1 MLNSVVFPD
10 FLTLALPWATR
21 GLLLLLLTAICIS
34 DFRFRR
40 IPNRLVLAGLLAA
53 LAWQALGPA
62 GAGLFHSEAP
72 GALGITSAL
81 TGAATAFAG
90 FLLLYLM
97 RTMGAGDVKLMAMLG
112 AFFGFEAL
120 PALVLLVFLT
130 GGLLVALRLFDG
142 ARRRAVFANL
152 QLILFGRLAALSS
165 GGVGPQFD
173 PRTDSADRLP
183 YALAISGGALLLAA
197 LQLTGVIA

>member
-1 MLNSVVFPD
+1 
-10 FLTLALPWATR
+10 
-21 GLLLLLLTAICIS
+21 
-34 DFRFRR
+34 
-40 IPNRLVLAGLLAA
+40 
-53 LAWQALGPA
+53 
-62 GAGLFHSEAP
+62 
-72 GALGITSAL
+72 
-81 TGAATAFAG
+81 GAAAAFAG

-130 GGLLVALRLFDG
+130 GGVLVALRLIDG

-152 QLILFGRLAALSS
+152 QLILFGRLAALNG
-165 GGVGPQFD
+165 GGVGPPFD
-173 PRTDSADRLP
+173 PRPDRADRLP
-183 YALAISGGALLLAA
+183 SALALSGGALLLAT